1 MLVGEH
7 FGLLSHHYWLH
18 IWTGRWGPGKMV
30 VSWWCHMKENDMLFR
45 PLKKNRLTQQNL
57 WQNDCQDYQVY
68 DWWACIFL
76 LRVYS
81 VIDSDGSNGLIF
93 GKRDSFSTDF
103 AVHCVRLLVFDEK
116 SAQRLGLAQ
125 VLTNLTVRHRVR
137 VASKAQISIGL
148 PCLYHCIISI
158 FYIFYYMFFRIS

>member
-18 IWTGRWGPGKMV
+18 IWTGRWGPGEMV

-57 WQNDCQDYQVY
+57 WQNDCEDYQVY

-76 LRVYS
+76 LRVYT
-81 VIDSDGSNGLIF
+81 VIDSDGSNGLILGNETAF
-93 GKRDSFSTDF
+93 QQTSLFIAFVARFWRSRIFVVS
-103 AVHCVRLLVFDEK
+103 RFDEK
-116 SAQRLGLAQ
+116 SARLSSGFDESDGASSRQ
-125 VLTNLTVRHRVR
+125 SRV
-137 VASKAQISIGL
+137 
-148 PCLYHCIISI
+148 
-158 FYIFYYMFFRIS
+158 